1 MVAPI
6 PTPTPFT
13 AQISGLGN
21 ALSALMSPMKPC
33 LPGVKSGSVMRACIS
48 ARSVPALNPRPAP
61 VSSTTA
67 TSGSSAAA
75 SNASA
80 VAS

>member
-1 MVAPI
+1 M

-13 AQISGLGN
+13 AQISGLGKL
-21 ALSALMSPMKPC
+21 LSASISPRKPYF
-33 LPGVKSGSVMRACIS
+33 PGLKSGSVTMACIS
-48 ARSVPALNPRPAP
+48 ARSVPALKPRPVP
-61 VSSTTA
+61 VSKTTA

-75 SNASA
+75 NSASA